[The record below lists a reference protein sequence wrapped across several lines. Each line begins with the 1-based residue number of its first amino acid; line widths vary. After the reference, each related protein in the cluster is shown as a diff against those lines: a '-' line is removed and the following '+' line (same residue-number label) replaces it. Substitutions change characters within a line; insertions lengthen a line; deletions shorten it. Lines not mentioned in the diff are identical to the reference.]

1 MFNIKDV
8 LACVAAIVM
17 IAALAVDPFMQQII
31 DYHLRSVPIA
41 EITGATTPSTQMYD
55 SGTLM
60 DATRAKSIFA
70 GVDMQSA
77 IVNGIL
83 GISLTPTF
91 HCSTGNCTWPDITK
105 LGVCASCTNVT
116 TETGKSCGSRDP
128 SSSTQTC
135 QYTTPANINI
145 TATNGLGANGTYTYL
160 NTSVDTVFTEDNQPL
175 LRFGILRSPPTENV
189 DKDGVL
195 PPDISECTFE
205 WCAQKTSGFRVHSGV
220 LQPGNTTSTPIKI
233 AFTNGQWT
241 PHTLNGRTYVELDVA
256 PDAAPWDGGSSSS
269 SRAFYVH
276 SADYSSTRQLLVNLL
291 VTQLA
296 SFNADADAGGGFQ
309 VAPVLLFAGGDL
321 SRTMGAVAASMTDL
335 VQRCANGS
343 AVRGQAFRDEAFV
356 RVRWPWL
363 VLPAVLVLVAAALLQ
378 AAVVVNRRRGSA
390 LWKSS
395 VLPLLFHGFERPLDA
410 PLGERLSRV
419 EARAWGMETSLRE
432 SSEGASRF
440 VIH

>member
-1 MFNIKDV
+1 
-8 LACVAAIVM
+8 
-17 IAALAVDPFMQQII
+17 
-31 DYHLRSVPIA
+31 
-41 EITGATTPSTQMYD
+41 
-55 SGTLM
+55 
-60 DATRAKSIFA
+60 
-70 GVDMQSA
+70 MQSA

-83 GISLTPTF
+83 GISLNPTF

-116 TETGKSCGSRDP
+116 TETRKSCGSRDP

-160 NTSVDTVFTEDNQPL
+160 NSSVDTVFTEDNQPL

-189 DKDGVL
+189 DRDGVF

-205 WCAQKTSGFRVHSGV
+205 WCAQKTSGFRVNSGV

-256 PDAAPWDGGSSSS
+256 PDAPWDSSNSS
-269 SRAFYVH
+269 SRTFYVH
-276 SADYSSTRQLLVNLL
+276 SADYSSMRQLLVNLL
-291 VTQLA
+291 ITQLA
-296 SFNADADAGGGFQ
+296 SFNADAGAGGFQ
-309 VAPVLLFAGGDL
+309 VAPVLLFADGDL

-335 VQRCANGS
+335 VQRCDNGS

-363 VLPAVLVLVAAALLQ
+363 ILPAALVLVAAALLL

-410 PLGERLSRV
+410 PLGERLSMV
-419 EARAWGMETSLRE
+419 EARAWGVEASLRE
-432 SSEGASRF
+432 SSRGASRF
-440 VIH
+440 VVH